1 MMKNFA
7 IILSVSC
14 ILLMSSCGSMTYNS
28 TFRTDDVRLN
38 IGMDDLEYIGESEIS
53 VSYDVYF
60 GFIKVLRQVNGVDF
74 DRLNVAKTNLDG
86 LNGMLHGFMNKAAYK
101 VIADYPDGEYF
112 QPVYKTKSINR
123 LFLGREI
130 TTTAKVRV
138 YKFK

>member
-14 ILLMSSCGSMTYNS
+14 ILLMSSCGSVTYNS

-86 LNGMLHGFMNKAAYK
+86 LIH
-101 VIADYPDGEYF
+101 E
-112 QPVYKTKSINR
+112 
-123 LFLGREI
+123 
-130 TTTAKVRV
+130 
-138 YKFK
+138 